1 MEIWLK
7 LLIYSTGWSTQFSE
21 GLKHWPYRVK
31 LCSCQ
36 VVKNTTLPI
45 LTYIYWIE
53 YIPKS
58 SFYVCDIFPVKCMS
72 TMSALAAYRFSH
84 LCILHGSTRRMCFE
98 HHFSHLCILHGST
111 RRMCFGPCDDILSN
125 MTLCW
130 RHAEKY
136 TFQCF
141 FLNHDMHQTNTPIIL
156 KLCRRRLW
164 LIFPI

>member
-72 TMSALAAYRFSH
+72 TMSALKHIAFLISVYYMVQHGECVLDHVMIFYQIWPYAGGMQKNIHFNVFFKYIKETN
-84 LCILHGSTRRMCFE
+84 LAIMTCIRLTHPSFWSFVEDDYTWYLH
-98 HHFSHLCILHGST
+98 
-111 RRMCFGPCDDILSN
+111 
-125 MTLCW
+125 
-130 RHAEKY
+130 KV
-136 TFQCF
+136 
-141 FLNHDMHQTNTPIIL
+141 FLNTLRKQI
-156 KLCRRRLW
+156 
-164 LIFPI
+164 